1 MEVSISFVLTIFELS
16 TFWYYLSTFRK
27 RKNFPLIFLLLL
39 IIFSAAI
46 MVWIN
51 GLNLPFFNLIALITI
66 LVYISLLFDGNI
78 RSRTITVITFMGMG
92 ILVEPL
98 GAIMIYILSSSG
110 SKSYNYYFIEA
121 LCSFI
126 RVNMVFFIC
135 KLHSMK
141 SIRIAK
147 LPLEICGVV
156 ITIFSLAVIN
166 CCFTVFF
173 ALKSGNLISV
183 IICIGI
189 VLSVM
194 LSYYLIYDRK
204 I

>member
-1 MEVSISFVLTIFELS
+1 MGNFIPFILTIFELGA
-16 TFWYYLSTFRK
+16 FCYYLATFRK
-27 RKNFPLIFLLLL
+27 RKNSPLIFFLFL

-66 LVYISLLFDGNI
+66 LVFISLLFEGNI
-78 RSRTITVITFMGMG
+78 RSRTITVVTFMGMG
-92 ILVEPL
+92 ILVEPI

-110 SKSYNYYFIEA
+110 SKSYDYYFIEA

-141 SIRIAK
+141 SIRISK

-166 CCFTVFF
+166 CCFTVFL
-173 ALKSGNLISV
+173 AL
-183 IICIGI
+183 
-189 VLSVM
+189 
-194 LSYYLIYDRK
+194 
-204 I
+204 